1 MPARFSSPSSQ
12 PSPLGLRLIA
22 GALGLGMLAVGAASA
37 YWLVVDVLPL
47 FGRIYRHAPIVETPY
62 LGFFL
67 LAPLA
72 ITPLIVVACASA
84 LWRGEKF
91 DPPRGSRLFRF
102 QVQSLQATLRSMLYV
117 SPALAVLTTAIL
129 LARDYSP
136 CSKLLISGS
145 AWQLFW
151 VNDDRLCFKPDF
163 YIEDHWPC
171 KRVDGKDVCI
181 QVDGRS

>member
-1 MPARFSSPSSQ
+1 MPTRFPSPYSQ
-12 PSPLGLRLIA
+12 PSPLKLRLIA
-22 GALGLGMLAVGAASA
+22 LVLGLSMLAVGTASVYGLA
-37 YWLVVDVLPL
+37 TDVLPL
-47 FGRIYRHAPIVETPY
+47 FGRLYRSAPVVETSY
-62 LGFFL
+62 LGLFL
-67 LAPLA
+67 LAPVA
-72 ITPLIVVACASA
+72 VTPLIVVACVSA
-84 LWRGEKF
+84 IWHGEKF
-91 DPPRGSRLFRF
+91 DPPRESRLFRF

-117 SPALAVLTTAIL
+117 SPALAVLITAVL